1 MVNIE
6 VGLTHVIELQLG
18 LSLSEEVTK
27 NQGVYMLYG
36 VDNAEDL
43 IRVISEN
50 ILKDI
55 ESTLP
60 KFASVEGAE
69 VRFVELKEPENQSL
83 DKDEAENLYSKVLED
98 TGDYVASYELE
109 EDGSVDVQYDK
120 PELPP
125 DVMGMYHAIV
135 NASWSIMSGGN
146 QVVDVVVSDKLVGE
160 LVEEDSL
167 FDGRKD
173 LIIFREDL
181 GSNYMIRYKDLN
193 NKIEELRG

>member
-36 VDNAEDL
+36 VDNAESL
-43 IRVISEN
+43 IRAISEN

-55 ESTLP
+55 ETTLP
-60 KFASVEGAE
+60 KFASIEGAE
-69 VRFVELKEPENQSL
+69 VRFVELKKQGEQSL
-83 DKDEAENLYSKVLED
+83 DKDEVESLYSKVLED
-98 TGDYVASYELE
+98 DGD
-109 EDGSVDVQYDK
+109 DIDPIDVEYDK

-125 DVMGMYHAIV
+125 EVMGMYHAIV

-167 FDGRKD
+167 FENHKG
-173 LIIFREDL
+173 LVIFREDL

>member
-69 VRFVELKEPENQSL
+69 VRFVELKKPGEQSL
-83 DKDEAENLYSKVLED
+83 DKDEVENLYNKVLEGSSD
-98 TGDYVASYELE
+98 DVSSHELE
-109 EDGSVDVQYDK
+109 EDGSVDIQHDR

-125 DVMGMYHAIV
+125 EVMGVYHAIV

-167 FDGRKD
+167 FENHKG
-173 LIIFREDL
+173 LVIFREDL

>member
-69 VRFVELKEPENQSL
+69 VRFVELKKPGEQSL
-83 DKDEAENLYSKVLED
+83 DKDEVENLYNKVLEGV
-98 TGDYVASYELE
+98 GDDVSSHELE
-109 EDGSVDVQYDK
+109 EDGSVDIQQDR

-125 DVMGMYHAIV
+125 EVMGVYHAII

-146 QVVDVVVSDKLVGE
+146 QVVDIVVSDKLVGE
-160 LVEEDSL
+160 LVEKDNL
-167 FDGRKD
+167 FENHKD
-173 LIIFREDL
+173 LIVFREDL

>member
-69 VRFVELKEPENQSL
+69 VRFVELKKPGEQSL
-83 DKDEAENLYSKVLED
+83 DKDEVENLYNKVLEGSSD
-98 TGDYVASYELE
+98 DVSSHELE
-109 EDGSVDVQYDK
+109 EDGSVDIQHDR

-125 DVMGMYHAIV
+125 EVM
-135 NASWSIMSGGN
+135 GN

-167 FDGRKD
+167 FENHKG
-173 LIIFREDL
+173 LVIFREDL

>member
-1 MVNIE
+1 
-6 VGLTHVIELQLG
+6 
-18 LSLSEEVTK
+18 
-27 NQGVYMLYG
+27 MLYG

-55 ESTLP
+55 ETTLP

-69 VRFVELKEPENQSL
+69 VRFVELKKQGEQSL
-83 DKDEAENLYSKVLED
+83 DKDEVENLYNKVLEGV
-98 TGDYVASYELE
+98 GDDVTPHELE
-109 EDGSVDVQYDK
+109 EGDSDRQ
-120 PELPP
+120 ELPP
-125 DVMGMYHAIV
+125 EVMGMYHAII

-146 QVVDVVVSDKLVGE
+146 QVVDIVVSDKLVGE
-160 LVEEDSL
+160 LVEEDNL
-167 FDGRKD
+167 FENHKD
-173 LIIFREDL
+173 LIVFREDL

>member
-55 ESTLP
+55 ETTLP

-69 VRFVELKEPENQSL
+69 VRFVELKKPGEQSL
-83 DKDEAENLYSKVLED
+83 DKDEVEDLYSKVLAD

-160 LVEEDSL
+160 LVEEDNL

>member
-69 VRFVELKEPENQSL
+69 VRFVELKKPEKQSL
-83 DKDEAENLYSKVLED
+83 DKDEVESLYRKVLED
-98 TGDYVASYELE
+98 TGDDVDSYEME
-109 EDGSVDVQYDK
+109 EDESIDMQYDRQ
-120 PELPP
+120 ELPP
-125 DVMGMYHAIV
+125 EVMGMYHAII

-146 QVVDVVVSDKLVGE
+146 QVVDIVVSDKLVGE
-160 LVEEDSL
+160 LVEEDNL
-167 FDGRKD
+167 FENHKD
-173 LIIFREDL
+173 LIVFREDL

>member
-55 ESTLP
+55 ETTLP

-69 VRFVELKEPENQSL
+69 VRFVELKKQGEQSL
-83 DKDEAENLYSKVLED
+83 DKDEVENLYNKVLEGV
-98 TGDYVASYELE
+98 GDDVTPHELE
-109 EDGSVDVQYDK
+109 EGDSDRQ
-120 PELPP
+120 ELPP
-125 DVMGMYHAIV
+125 EVMGMYHAII

-146 QVVDVVVSDKLVGE
+146 QVVDIVVSDKLVGE
-160 LVEEDSL
+160 LVEEDNL
-167 FDGRKD
+167 FENHKD
-173 LIIFREDL
+173 LIVFREDL

>member
-18 LSLSEEVTK
+18 LSLSEEITK

-69 VRFVELKEPENQSL
+69 VRFVELKEPREQSL
-83 DKDEAENLYSKVLED
+83 DKDEVENLYNKVLEGTD
-98 TGDYVASYELE
+98 DDVASYEME
-109 EDGSVDVQYDK
+109 EDGSVDIQQDR

-125 DVMGMYHAIV
+125 EVMGVYHAIV

-167 FDGRKD
+167 FENHKG
-173 LIIFREDL
+173 LVIFREDL

>member
-69 VRFVELKEPENQSL
+69 VRFVELKEPVEQSL
-83 DKDEAENLYSKVLED
+83 DKDEVESLYSKVSEV
-98 TGDYVASYELE
+98 TGDDVASYELE
-109 EDGSVDVQYDK
+109 EDGSVDVQYDR

-125 DVMGMYHAIV
+125 EVMGVYHAIV

-146 QVVDVVVSDKLVGE
+146 QVVDVVVNDKLVGE

-167 FDGRKD
+167 FEKHKG
-173 LIIFREDL
+173 LVIFREDL

>member
-69 VRFVELKEPENQSL
+69 VRFVELKKPEKQSL
-83 DKDEAENLYSKVLED
+83 DKDEVENLYNKVLEG
-98 TGDYVASYELE
+98 TGNDVSSYEME
-109 EDGSVDVQYDK
+109 EGESIDMQYDR

-125 DVMGMYHAIV
+125 EVMGVYHAIV
-135 NASWSIMSGGN
+135 NASWNIMSGGN
-146 QVVDVVVSDKLVGE
+146 QVVDVVVNDKIVGE

-167 FDGRKD
+167 FKNHKD
-173 LIIFREDL
+173 LIVFREDL
-181 GSNYMIRYKDLN
+181 GSNYMIRYKGLN

>member
-60 KFASVEGAE
+60 KFASVEGAN
-69 VRFVELKEPENQSL
+69 VRFVELKEPGEQSL
-83 DKDEAENLYSKVLED
+83 DKDEVESLYSKVSEVTD
-98 TGDYVASYELE
+98 DDVASYEME
-109 EDGSVDVQYDK
+109 EDESIDMQYDR

-125 DVMGMYHAIV
+125 EVMGVYHAIV
-135 NASWSIMSGGN
+135 NASWNIMSGGN
-146 QVVDVVVSDKLVGE
+146 QVIDVVVNDKLVGE

-167 FDGRKD
+167 FEDRKD
-173 LIIFREDL
+173 LIVFREDL
-181 GSNYMIRYKDLN
+181 GSNYMIRYKGLN

>member
-69 VRFVELKEPENQSL
+69 VRFVELKEQGEQSL
-83 DKDEAENLYSKVLED
+83 DKDEVENLYNKVLEGV
-98 TGDYVASYELE
+98 GDDVASHELE
-109 EDGSVDVQYDK
+109 EDGSDR

-125 DVMGMYHAIV
+125 EAMGMYHAII

-160 LVEEDSL
+160 LVEEDNL
-167 FDGRKD
+167 FENHKD

>member
-18 LSLSEEVTK
+18 LSLGEEVTK

-50 ILKDI
+50 ILEDI

-69 VRFVELKEPENQSL
+69 VRFVELKKPGEQSL
-83 DKDEAENLYSKVLED
+83 DKDEVENLYNKVLEG
-98 TGDYVASYELE
+98 TGDDVDSYEME
-109 EDGSVDVQYDK
+109 EDESIDVQHDS

-125 DVMGMYHAIV
+125 EVMGVYHAIV

-167 FDGRKD
+167 FENHKG
-173 LIIFREDL
+173 LVIFREDL

>member
-60 KFASVEGAE
+60 KFASVEGAN
-69 VRFVELKEPENQSL
+69 VRFVELKEPGEQSL
-83 DKDEAENLYSKVLED
+83 DKDEVESLYSKVSEVED
-98 TGDYVASYELE
+98 ESIDM
-109 EDGSVDVQYDK
+109 QYDR

-125 DVMGMYHAIV
+125 EVMGVYHAIV
-135 NASWSIMSGGN
+135 NASWNIMSGGN
-146 QVVDVVVSDKLVGE
+146 QVIDVVVNDKLVGE

-167 FDGRKD
+167 FEDRKD
-173 LIIFREDL
+173 LIVFREDL
-181 GSNYMIRYKDLN
+181 GSNYMIRYKGLN

>member
-1 MVNIE
+1 
-6 VGLTHVIELQLG
+6 
-18 LSLSEEVTK
+18 
-27 NQGVYMLYG
+27 MLYG

-55 ESTLP
+55 ETTLP

-69 VRFVELKEPENQSL
+69 VRFVELKEQGEQSL
-83 DKDEAENLYSKVLED
+83 DKDEVESLYNKVLEGV
-98 TGDYVASYELE
+98 GDDVVSHELE
-109 EDGSVDVQYDK
+109 EDGSDDVQYDR

-125 DVMGMYHAIV
+125 EVMGVYHAII

-146 QVVDVVVSDKLVGE
+146 QVVDIVVSDKLVGE
-160 LVEEDSL
+160 LVEEDNL
-167 FDGRKD
+167 FENHKD
-173 LIIFREDL
+173 LIVFREDL

>member
-69 VRFVELKEPENQSL
+69 VRFVELKKPEKQSL
-83 DKDEAENLYSKVLED
+83 DKDEVENLYNKVLEGV
-98 TGDYVASYELE
+98 GDDVTPHELE
-109 EDGSVDVQYDK
+109 EGDSDR

-125 DVMGMYHAIV
+125 EVMGVYHAIV

-146 QVVDVVVSDKLVGE
+146 QVVDVVVNDKLVGE

-167 FDGRKD
+167 FENHKD
-173 LIIFREDL
+173 LIVFREDL
-181 GSNYMIRYKDLN
+181 GSNYMIRYKGLN

>member
-69 VRFVELKEPENQSL
+69 VRFVELKKPGEQSL
-83 DKDEAENLYSKVLED
+83 DKDEVENLYNKVLEGSSD
-98 TGDYVASYELE
+98 DVSSHELE
-109 EDGSVDVQYDK
+109 EDGSVDIQQDR

-125 DVMGMYHAIV
+125 EVMGVYHAIV

-167 FDGRKD
+167 FENHKG
-173 LIIFREDL
+173 LVIFREDL

>member
-6 VGLTHVIELQLG
+6 VGLTHVIDLQLG

-27 NQGVYMLYG
+27 SQGVYTLYG
-36 VDNAEDL
+36 VDNEEDL

-69 VRFVELKEPENQSL
+69 VFVGIKEQGEQSL
-83 DKDEAENLYSKVLED
+83 DKDEVESLYSKVLEG

-109 EDGSVDVQYDK
+109 EDGSVDLQYDK

-160 LVEEDSL
+160 LVEEDNL
-167 FDGRKD
+167 FENHKD

>member
-69 VRFVELKEPENQSL
+69 VRFVELKKPEKQSL
-83 DKDEAENLYSKVLED
+83 DKDEVENLYNKVLEGTD
-98 TGDYVASYELE
+98 DDVASYEME
-109 EDGSVDVQYDK
+109 EDGSADEQYDR

-125 DVMGMYHAIV
+125 EVMGVYHAIV
-135 NASWSIMSGGN
+135 NASWNIMSGGN
-146 QVVDVVVSDKLVGE
+146 QVIDVVVNDKLVGE

-167 FDGRKD
+167 FENHKD
-173 LIIFREDL
+173 LIVFREDL
-181 GSNYMIRYKDLN
+181 GSNYMIRYKGLN

>member
-27 NQGVYMLYG
+27 NQGVYTLYG

-69 VRFVELKEPENQSL
+69 VRFVELKKPGEQSL
-83 DKDEAENLYSKVLED
+83 DKDEVENLYSKVLAD
-98 TGDYVASYELE
+98 DGDDVTSYELE

-160 LVEEDSL
+160 LVEEDNL
-167 FDGRKD
+167 FENHKD

>member
-1 MVNIE
+1 
-6 VGLTHVIELQLG
+6 
-18 LSLSEEVTK
+18 
-27 NQGVYMLYG
+27 MLYG

-55 ESTLP
+55 ETTLP

-69 VRFVELKEPENQSL
+69 VRFVELKKQGEQSL
-83 DKDEAENLYSKVLED
+83 DKDEVENLYNKVLEGV
-98 TGDYVASYELE
+98 GDDDSPHELE
-109 EDGSVDVQYDK
+109 EGDSDR
-120 PELPP
+120 PEFPLE
-125 DVMGMYHAIV
+125 VMGVYHAII

-146 QVVDVVVSDKLVGE
+146 QVVDIVVSDKLVGE
-160 LVEEDSL
+160 LVEEDNL
-167 FDGRKD
+167 FENHKD
-173 LIIFREDL
+173 LIVFREDL

>member
-69 VRFVELKEPENQSL
+69 VRFVELKKPEKQSL
-83 DKDEAENLYSKVLED
+83 DKDEVESLYRKVLED
-98 TGDYVASYELE
+98 TGDDVDSYEME
-109 EDGSVDVQYDK
+109 EDESIDVQQDR

-125 DVMGMYHAIV
+125 EVMGVYHAIV

-167 FDGRKD
+167 FENHKG
-173 LIIFREDL
+173 LVIFREDL